1 MSHTHTLWVRS
12 CSNCNTPPP
21 SLSFPNAVV
30 KPCLLSKYCSLLR
43 GENMHTIQYSSW
55 LSFIFKLP
63 VFRRWK
69 KILCRV
75 QRVTIFLRI
84 TPLLFIDDFTF
95 HLQVTARITQSFMYS
110 LRTGRFWVRNAVWE
124 RISAPV
130 QTAPEAH
137 QACCT

>member
-21 SLSFPNAVV
+21 LSFPNAVV

-63 VFRRWK
+63 LFRRWK
-69 KILCRV
+69 KILYRV